1 MYKNYCFTK
10 INVSLS
16 FEPRTPQS
24 QCLLDHS
31 SSGGQLDHSA
41 EGALPGERFNADQ
54 QCEQHF
60 ISQLPETD

>member
-1 MYKNYCFTK
+1 MMN
-10 INVSLS
+10 S
-16 FEPRTPQS
+16 FKKVTFSFVIRTPQS

-54 QCEQHF
+54 QCE
-60 ISQLPETD
+60 

>member
-1 MYKNYCFTK
+1 MHKKDEFIQNSVTF
-10 INVSLS
+10 S
-16 FEPRTPQS
+16 FVTRTPQS

-54 QCEQHF
+54 QCE
-60 ISQLPETD
+60 